1 MEPRRDGKGW
11 GRSEATMARRA
22 ALGRHRAE
30 EGAGK
35 CLTGSGALS
44 EMQPSSPLQPRRDQ
58 RAIALAH

>member
-22 ALGRHRAE
+22 ALRRHKVE

-44 EMQPSSPLQPRRDQ
+44 
-58 RAIALAH
+58 